1 MFILAVKQFVNIDV
15 MTIGPQSS
23 RPQAINNKYQV
34 SSMYIKGV
42 KYKYDGSSDV

>member
-15 MTIGPQSS
+15 MTIGP

-42 KYKYDGSSDV
+42 KYKYDRSSDV